1 MKLVIINSYPIND
14 CPGNEL
20 LDLLSFVLDFSE
32 GKLFSSEF
40 TSFSCVALHVD
51 ATALADGNYEQIP
64 EPEEGVQEVQVIIVE
79 LTDAPNQVRKSLR
92 LLALEA
98 TEGKPRT

>member
-20 LDLLSFVLDFSE
+20 LDLLCFVLDFSE
-32 GKLFSSEF
+32 GKLYSSEF
-40 TSFSCVALHVD
+40 TFFLLCCIACRLRPLSLTVTTSKVRKSK
-51 ATALADGNYEQIP
+51 
-64 EPEEGVQEVQVIIVE
+64 VQVIIVE
-79 LTDAPNQVRKSLR
+79 LTEAPNQVWKSLR